1 MKKLILIDG
10 NAIMHR
16 AFHALPPLMTKKGE
30 LVNAVYGFTSTLLS
44 VIEKFHPEYL
54 AVTFDLKG
62 PTFRHEAFAEYKATR
77 VKAPDEFYA
86 QIPRV
91 KEMVRA
97 FNIPIYELQGFEADD
112 VIGTLAKQA
121 EGLGG
126 VEIVIATGDLDTL
139 QLVTDNV
146 KVYTMRKGLSDA
158 VLYDAEKV
166 MERYGLTPKQVI
178 DLKGLAGDQSDN
190 IPGVKGIGEKTAI
203 SLLQKYETVEGIY
216 EHIEETKGAVKTKLE
231 KDKAQ
236 ALLSKQLATINV
248 NSPVELELEK
258 TRVSDYDREKVVALL
273 GELNFF
279 SLVKRLPG
287 SDAKNIDTQSN
298 ATNISET
305 TSGIKDF
312 KYSEITEN
320 NLAGF
325 LQELGSKKEIALA
338 LDMVNEKIA
347 GMAFSWKTGRAS
359 YIGNDK
365 FPISN
370 VKEVLENENIKKTG
384 FDLKMIYKALAKE
397 KIKLSGIDFDV
408 MIGAYAMNPGEKID
422 FDRVVF
428 AELGE
433 EISSEKSKGQLTLG
447 MENPENK
454 IEKICQRA
462 DYSLKL
468 KEILE
473 PKISKIADEQL
484 VSTSLPSG
492 HLSLSKERMTL
503 KDLFNNTEMPLV
515 QILAEMELQGVKFNP
530 IVFQGISETIN
541 ARILNLEKSIFEI
554 SGEQFN
560 IASPKQLAEVLFE
573 KMKLSSIDIKKGK
586 TGYSTAS
593 GELEKLRPQSKII
606 EKIEEYRELAKLKN
620 TYIDTLPLLIDENY
634 RIHTTFNQAVTATGR
649 LSSSEPNLQNIP
661 IKTDLGQLLR
671 TAFVAEDGYVLV
683 SADYSQ
689 IDLRCVAHVSGDKNM
704 IDAFTKGEDIHR
716 ATAAIVNKV
725 PISQVTEKM
734 RSKAKALNFGIIYGM
749 SVFGFSASAGIDREE
764 AKKFIDE
771 YMAKFSGVAK
781 YIRDTKESAK
791 KNGYVET
798 LMGRRRNIPEINSP
812 NFQVQNSA
820 ERMAINMPIQGL
832 SADIVKLAMVATS
845 TKYESDT
852 NVRMLLQIHDEI
864 IWEVKRELADEF
876 GKEVKKIME
885 NVYKL
890 SVPLIVDVK
899 IGDSWGEI

>member
-1 MKKLILIDG
+1 MTNDLKKLILIDG

-16 AFHALPPLMTKKGE
+16 AFHALPPLTTKKGE

-62 PTFRHEAFAEYKATR
+62 PTFRHEAFKEYKATR
-77 VKAPDEFYA
+77 TAAPDEFYA

-97 FNIPIYELQGFEADD
+97 FNIPIFELQGFEADD

-121 EGLGG
+121 ENLGG
-126 VEIVIATGDLDTL
+126 VEVVIATGDLDTL
-139 QLVTDNV
+139 QLITSKVS
-146 KVYTMRKGLSDA
+146 VYTMRRGLSDA

-166 MERYGLTPKQVI
+166 RERYGLAPFQVV

-203 SLLQKYETVEGIY
+203 SLLQKYETVEGVY
-216 EHIEETKGAVKTKLE
+216 AHLEETKGAVKTKLE
-231 KDKAQ
+231 KDRAN

-248 NSPVELELEK
+248 NVPVELDLEK
-258 TRVSDYDREKVVALL
+258 TKVSDYDREKVVALL
-273 GELNFF
+273 GEFNFF

-287 SDAKNIDTQSN
+287 STQN
-298 ATNISET
+298 AQPAAHNPIE
-305 TSGIKDF
+305 GVKDF
-312 KYSEITEN
+312 KYGEITEDK
-320 NLAGF
+320 LAEF
-325 LQELGSKKEIALA
+325 WKDLEAQKEISIA
-338 LDMVNEKIA
+338 LDTANGKIK
-347 GMAFSWKTGRAS
+347 GIAFSWRAGRANYCS
-359 YIGNDK
+359 DIK
-365 FPISN
+365 RQLSN
-370 VKEVLENENIKKTG
+370 IKQILENDSIKKVG
-384 FDLKMIYKALAKE
+384 FDLKEIYKALNKE
-397 KIKLSGIDFDV
+397 GVKLAGISWDV
-408 MIGAYAMNPGEKID
+408 MIGAYALNPGEKID
-422 FDRVVF
+422 FDKLVF

-433 EISSEKSKGQLTLG
+433 DISSTKTKGQLQLG
-447 MENPENK
+447 MENTEDTT
-454 IEKICQRA
+454 EKICQVA

-473 PKISKIADEQL
+473 PKIESISQKLKKLFADI
-484 VSTSLPSG
+484 
-492 HLSLSKERMTL
+492 
-503 KDLFNNTEMPLV
+503 EMPLV
-515 QILAEMELQGVKFNP
+515 EILAKMELQGIKINP
-530 IVFQGISETIN
+530 LIFRGISETIN
-541 ARILNLEKSIFEI
+541 TRILSLEKSIFEI
-554 SGEQFN
+554 SGTEFN

-573 KMKLSSIDIKKGK
+573 KMKLSTLDIKKGK

-593 GELEKLRPQSKII
+593 GELEKLRGQNKVI
-606 EKIEEYRELAKLKN
+606 EKIEEYRELSKLKN
-620 TYIDTLPLLIDENY
+620 TYIDTLPLLIDENL
-634 RIHTTFNQAVTATGR
+634 RLHTTFNQAVTATGR

-725 PISQVTEKM
+725 SISQVTEKM

-798 LMGRRRNIPEINSP
+798 LIGRRRNIPEINSP

-832 SADIVKLAMVATS
+832 SADIVKLAMVETF

-852 NVRMLLQIHDEI
+852 NIRMLLQIHDEI
-864 IWEVKRELADEF
+864 IWEVKREIAEDF

-890 SVPLIVDVK
+890 SVPLVVDIK